1 MSVDCEYP
9 GCDMISFTIFDAL
22 MKWLCSKHY
31 NEIWLLVED
40 WFKGETEQIIEGKK
54 EKGEE

>member
-31 NEIWLLVED
+31 NEIWLLVEN
-40 WFKGETEQIIEGKK
+40 WFKGETEQIVEGEK
-54 EKGEE
+54 EKGE